1 MPLSLRERAA
11 ASWPRRVW
19 RSSKLPTVICPP
31 NQKILKLVD
40 ENTSVLDTFKLTNE
54 LLVEGVRGI
63 GAVVGAGLDRD

>member
-1 MPLSLRERAA
+1 M
-11 ASWPRRVW
+11 
-19 RSSKLPTVICPP
+19 PTVICPP